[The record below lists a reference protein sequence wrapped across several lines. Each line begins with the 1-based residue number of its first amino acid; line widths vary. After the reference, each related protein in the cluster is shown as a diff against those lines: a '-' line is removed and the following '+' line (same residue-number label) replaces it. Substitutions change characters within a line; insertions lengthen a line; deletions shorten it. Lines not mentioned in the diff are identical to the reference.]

1 MSWGNRA
8 EGKSE
13 NQGGC
18 SKVMH
23 PPPLVE
29 IGLTDNLPKTGRG
42 GGPGP
47 LTPTALGKYWVV
59 MTYELSVKCAYLC
72 SRLNSSVHTGPIIH
86 YVICSLNFYGH
97 PTCNHLNSPSS
108 M

>member
-42 GGPGP
+42 GGAWPSDSDSPGKI
-47 LTPTALGKYWVV
+47 LGGYD
-59 MTYELSVKCAYLC
+59 L
-72 SRLNSSVHTGPIIH
+72 
-86 YVICSLNFYGH
+86 
-97 PTCNHLNSPSS
+97 
-108 M
+108 